1 MKRFDHVVDILDT
14 AVNHQIIGAHGN
26 FWRGKTLQQF
36 IALTVRGK
44 TLLVPGNSADS
55 NIIKALR
62 GLSPFGA
69 DVNPPPAG
77 AIFDRMPAGR
87 PPVAA
92 DAIDFIAKWIDDGC
106 PDDEMTAPALN
117 RLLVSRAVIPP
128 PVDLF
133 TPDAFNSF
141 FREFDSF
148 FAFDSMPETDAAVDR
163 FMNLAPTAWPGFVAN
178 PNLNDWTTAIAAPDA
193 KEAIRYLSENQLRI
207 IVKFFGNPADQTALN
222 EAFWQFGKGTLPPDN
237 QRPQDPK
244 HQMNGATMWVMWL
257 SCTDASLRLGMKPAL
272 WTQIAKAVALGL
284 VGDALFRNRP
294 VPLKITRYSAQ
305 DPDIQKGDCR
315 LRETGGQRSTRCGDQ
330 PCARGELRRGDGLNP
345 AAARATKARFA
356 KLAEPRMDA

>member
-1 MKRFDHVVDILDT
+1 VD
-14 AVNHQIIGAHGN
+14 A
-26 FWRGKTLQQF
+26 
-36 IALTVRGK
+36 
-44 TLLVPGNSADS
+44 
-55 NIIKALR
+55 
-62 GLSPFGA
+62 
-69 DVNPPPAG
+69 
-77 AIFDRMPAGR
+77 
-87 PPVAA
+87 
-92 DAIDFIAKWIDDGC
+92 
-106 PDDEMTAPALN
+106 
-117 RLLVSRAVIPP
+117 
-128 PVDLF
+128 
-133 TPDAFNSF
+133 
-141 FREFDSF
+141 
-148 FAFDSMPETDAAVDR
+148 

-272 WTQIAKAVALGL
+272 WTQMAKAVALGL

-305 DPDIQKGDCR
+305 DPDIQNKVTAD
-315 LRETGGQRSTRCGDQ
+315 
-330 PCARGELRRGDGLNP
+330 
-345 AAARATKARFA
+345 FA
-356 KLAEPRMDA
+356 KLAGTDLLDAAISLAREANFGAAMA